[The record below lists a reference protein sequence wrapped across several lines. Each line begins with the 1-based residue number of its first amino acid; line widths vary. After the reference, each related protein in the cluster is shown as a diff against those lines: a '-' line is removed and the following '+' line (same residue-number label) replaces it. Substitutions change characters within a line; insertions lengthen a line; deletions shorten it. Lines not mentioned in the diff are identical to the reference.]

1 MPKNIKGG
9 NKTKKGKNTRK
20 IQPLV
25 LSSQDTKYAVVVGNL
40 GNGRCSLNI
49 VGKMGIEGPAQGYIR
64 GCVRRAKFIKD
75 DVVLCGL
82 RDFGSNKEIKEVDI
96 ILKYSLDHY
105 MRLVDMGEI
114 KSLGITPEDEDCGV
128 DFTNDSQSE
137 DENEDEIIKN
147 TLDLQ
152 TETETDTNI
161 DNPTLQT
168 DRTIKES
175 VQKKL
180 NNITNGKKTKEMAK
194 VQRTIKKN
202 NEIYDIMNTQFDN
215 FKFDDI

>member
-20 IQPLV
+20 VQPLV
-25 LSSQDTKYAVVVGNL
+25 LSSNDTKYAVVVGNL
-40 GNGRCSLNI
+40 GNGRCSLNL
-49 VGKMGIEGPAQGYIR
+49 VGKMGIECPAQGYIR

-75 DVVLCGL
+75 DVVLCGV

-128 DFTNDSQSE
+128 DFNNNSQSE
-137 DENEDEIIKN
+137 DEEIIEDVINEDIIN
-147 TLDLQ
+147 EELDKS
-152 TETETDTNI
+152 NI

-175 VQKKL
+175 IQKKL

-194 VQRTIKKN
+194 VQRTLKKN
-202 NEIYDIMNTQFDN
+202 NEIYDIMNTQLDN

>member
-40 GNGRCSLNI
+40 GNGRCSLNL
-49 VGKMGIEGPAQGYIR
+49 VGKMGVEGPAQGYIR

-75 DVVLCGL
+75 DVVLCGI

-105 MRLVDMGEI
+105 MRLVEIGEI

-128 DFTNDSQSE
+128 DFNNNSQSE
-137 DENEDEIIKN
+137 DEDEIVDEEIILDDN
-147 TLDLQ
+147 TND
-152 TETETDTNI
+152 ETNV
-161 DNPTLQT
+161 DNPTLGSN
-168 DRTIKES
+168 RIIKES

-194 VQRTIKKN
+194 VQRQLKKN
-202 NEIYDIMNTQFDN
+202 NEVHDIMNTLIDDN
-215 FKFDDI
+215 FKFNDI

>member
-25 LSSQDTKYAVVVGNL
+25 LSSNDTKYAVVVGNL
-40 GNGRCSLNI
+40 GNGRCSLNL

-75 DVVLCGL
+75 DVVLCGV
-82 RDFGSNKEIKEVDI
+82 RDFGSNKDIKEVDI
-96 ILKYSLDHY
+96 ILKYTLDHY

-128 DFTNDSQSE
+128 DFNNNSQSE
-137 DENEDEIIKN
+137 DEEITENIINEDTIDEELN
-147 TLDLQ
+147 DL
-152 TETETDTNI
+152 NI

-175 VQKKL
+175 IQKKL

-194 VQRTIKKN
+194 IQRTLKKN
-202 NEIYDIMNTQFDN
+202 NEIYDTMNTQIDN
-215 FKFDDI
+215 FNFNDI